1 MKSVIESELKTQ
13 GYQPIQSTV
22 LKVIQLYETKNSR
35 HSVMIVGKTGSG
47 KTVTWRILQSTLS
60 RMKKEGDNSFNYVR
74 VSGPPKPFS
83 FNFFHVFK
91 EIKG

>member
-1 MKSVIESELKTQ
+1 MRSVIESELKSHD
-13 GYQPIQSTV
+13 YQPIQSTV

-74 VSGPPKPFS
+74 VSCPHKFS
-83 FNFFHVFK
+83 SVQKRVTK
-91 EIKG
+91 EIIR